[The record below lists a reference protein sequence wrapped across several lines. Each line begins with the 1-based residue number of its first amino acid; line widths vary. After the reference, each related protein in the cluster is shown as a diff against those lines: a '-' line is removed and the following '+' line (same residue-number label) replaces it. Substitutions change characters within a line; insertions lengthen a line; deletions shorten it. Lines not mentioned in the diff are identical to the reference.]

1 MKYYLFDQSAQRKMS
16 TSISSSLELV
26 NSLSRNP
33 INWAKSDKQKETKKA
48 VESDLLANYGRPG
61 FKVSISKAKS
71 PPAKCNSPPSNIC
84 IIHILHASQVFFSKL
99 VRREKHRP
107 TLRILII
114 MNRSHPL
121 IHCYLTLTLLLS
133 IVLSFALD
141 FRQIPWP
148 KASRTDSVIDCYTEL
163 DKTFVDSKVTYRL
176 SSAKQ
181 MSNRPC
187 MLRIPTQTRITF
199 SPTLFT
205 SNMTFV
211 RIIAGSSI
219 TFMPLATPRIFS
231 KDMQEEEYA
240 NGDVPREQ
248 LEFSLA
254 PATDLDRAD
263 ASRTDCDDDGLNYAL
278 LPSY

>member
-1 MKYYLFDQSAQRKMS
+1 MY
-16 TSISSSLELV
+16 
-26 NSLSRNP
+26 
-33 INWAKSDKQKETKKA
+33 
-48 VESDLLANYGRPG
+48 VED
-61 FKVSISKAKS
+61 
-71 PPAKCNSPPSNIC
+71 
-84 IIHILHASQVFFSKL
+84 
-99 VRREKHRP
+99 
-107 TLRILII
+107 
-114 MNRSHPL
+114 
-121 IHCYLTLTLLLS
+121 
-133 IVLSFALD
+133 
-141 FRQIPWP
+141 
-148 KASRTDSVIDCYTEL
+148 
-163 DKTFVDSKVTYRL
+163 
-176 SSAKQ
+176 
-181 MSNRPC
+181 
-187 MLRIPTQTRITF
+187 PTQTRITF

-231 KDMQEEEYA
+231 KDMQEEEYGLPYHVSCSHAYLVFAA